1 MIEEQID
8 TVMNEGK
15 QHEVQT
21 NKADEYILFTPTKK
35 NNDQEEN
42 EPFEERNLVKIV
54 SFTNT

>member
-1 MIEEQID
+1 VIEEQID

-21 NKADEYILFTPTKK
+21 KKADEYILFTPTKK